1 MNAVNFQTIPVD
13 EIVMNEYETAK
24 RLNVEKGYT
33 SDEIEMCLKR
43 LKNAASCRF
52 SSVRMPYTIEEKRL
66 NCGFGEFENRDRNQR
81 NYGRTYGTENFTH
94 IFVVLKL
101 IEEHGKYEYD
111 NERRQPCA

>member
-52 SSVRMPYTIEEKRL
+52 
-66 NCGFGEFENRDRNQR
+66 
-81 NYGRTYGTENFTH
+81 
-94 IFVVLKL
+94 
-101 IEEHGKYEYD
+101 
-111 NERRQPCA
+111 